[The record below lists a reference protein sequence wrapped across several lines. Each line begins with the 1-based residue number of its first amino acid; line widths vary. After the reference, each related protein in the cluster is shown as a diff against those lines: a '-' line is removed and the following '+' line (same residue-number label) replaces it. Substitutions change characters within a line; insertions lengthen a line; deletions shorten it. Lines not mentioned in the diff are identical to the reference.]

1 MPESRPG
8 IVELSAASS
17 GHTEL
22 IIEEICPERANTP
35 NTRDGFRMSV
45 FDAGELARRAG
56 VRDFILTH
64 MWATAGFDR
73 YQAAATAGF
82 GGRVTLATPGVELST
97 M

>member
-1 MPESRPG
+1 
-8 IVELSAASS
+8 
-17 GHTEL
+17 
-22 IIEEICPERANTP
+22 
-35 NTRDGFRMSV
+35 MSV